1 MDQPT
6 LRLMI
11 HDKLADGRL
20 PHNHIPRVGGGLGE
34 LKKAYA

>member
-1 MDQPT
+1 MDKPT

-11 HDKLADGRL
+11 QDKLADGRL
-20 PHNHIPRVGGGLGE
+20 PHKHIPRVGGGLGE